1 MGQTGEL
8 MHTVRLVTEILV
20 YATAVFCIVR
30 AIPVIWDGRKYF
42 VASSAKSE

>member
-1 MGQTGEL
+1 

>member
-1 MGQTGEL
+1 

-42 VASSAKSE
+42 VTSPTRTD